1 MLTVEGTYTFSAAG
15 CWSQTFAGRRAL
27 VQSGRL
33 GSDGCLRLKRA
44 LETKNTSVSQQSD
57 CFITKSI
64 IITTLPG

>member
-33 GSDGCLRLKRA
+33 GSDGCL
-44 LETKNTSVSQQSD
+44 ET
-57 CFITKSI
+57 
-64 IITTLPG
+64 